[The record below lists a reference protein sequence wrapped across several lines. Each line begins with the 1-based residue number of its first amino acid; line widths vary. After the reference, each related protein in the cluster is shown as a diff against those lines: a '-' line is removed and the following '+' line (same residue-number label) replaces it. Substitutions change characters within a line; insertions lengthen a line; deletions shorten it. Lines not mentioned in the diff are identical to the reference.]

1 MTEAKYD
8 PIGKAREQR
17 RVLDLIPEP
26 DDAFHAAAK
35 SAMIHAGL
43 SDEIV
48 ELLDRN
54 ATAPRKQR

>member
-1 MTEAKYD
+1 MTEAVYD

-26 DDAFHAAAK
+26 DAAFHAAAK
-35 SAMIHAGL
+35 SAMIQAGL

-48 ELLDRN
+48 DLLDRN
-54 ATAPRKQR
+54 ATAPTPK